1 MLVVDLG
8 KWMNKTLINWGID
21 PAVADRF
28 DETIMALL
36 MIVVAIVL
44 NYLCQAILIGGMKQY
59 TRRKPHQWN
68 TLLMKRRVFHNLIHT
83 IPAFLVYSLLPM
95 AFIRGKELLLI
106 SQKACV
112 IYIIFSL
119 LLAINGILLMIMDIY
134 DGRESMKDRPMKGFI
149 QVLQVLLFFV
159 GGIVIIA
166 IIVNKSPAS
175 LFAGLGASAAI
186 LMLVFKDSILGFVA
200 GIQLSANDMVRPG
213 DWITLPSGA
222 ANGTVQEITLN
233 TVKIQNFDN
242 TISTIPPYNLVNSS
256 FQNWRGMHESGGRR
270 IKRYINI
277 DITTVHFCS
286 EEELRSLASKG
297 LYSADKMEDSDGVV
311 NLYVFRRYAL
321 DYICSRK
328 DINQDFMRMVRV
340 LQPTSEGLP
349 VEIYCFTNNTEWLVY
364 ESIQGAIFD
373 HLIAMLP
380 AFGLRAFQ
388 RPSGADLQ
396 EHGFS
401 GHALDE

>member
-1 MLVVDLG
+1 MDFINESLMEFFHKMGFLSDTRSLGIQLMIILGVLILSFVLTKLFRHVLVPLVQKITSRTRV
-8 KWMNKTLINWGID
+8 KWDDYIFNERMMMAFSRTIPPIVWYIFLPTVFNEGTMVLAILLKACLVYMVVASIMLINT
-21 PAVADRF
+21 F
-28 DETIMALL
+28 L
-36 MIVVAIVL
+36 
-44 NYLCQAILIGGMKQY
+44 
-59 TRRKPHQWN
+59 N
-68 TLLMKRRVFHNLIHT
+68 TLYEISNEHEVLRNRPLKG
-83 IPAFLVYSLLPM
+83 VYQM
-95 AFIRGKELLLI
+95 I
-106 SQKACV
+106 S
-112 IYIIFSL
+112 
-119 LLAINGILLMIMDIY
+119 LLAIAVGII
-134 DGRESMKDRPMKGFI
+134 
-149 QVLQVLLFFV
+149 
-159 GGIVIIA
+159 
-166 IIVNKSPAS
+166 IIVSILIDKDATRI
-175 LFAGLGASAAI
+175 LAGLGASAAV
-186 LMLVFKDSILGFVA
+186 LMLIFKDSLLGLVA
-200 GIQLSANDMVRPG
+200 GIQLTVNDMLHPG
-213 DWITLPSGA
+213 DWITMNKYG
-222 ANGTVQEITLN
+222 ANGYVTEVSLT
-233 TVKIQNFDN
+233 TVKVQNFDK
-242 TISTIPPYNLVNSS
+242 TITTIPAYALVSDS

-328 DINQDFMRMVRV
+328 DVNQDFMRMVRV

>member
-1 MLVVDLG
+1 MEFFHKMGFLSDTRSLGIQLMIILGVLILSFVLTKLFRHVLVPLVQKITARTRV
-8 KWMNKTLINWGID
+8 KWDDYIFNERMMMAFSRTIPPIVWYIFLPTVFDEGTMVLAILLKACLVYMVVASIMLINT
-21 PAVADRF
+21 F
-28 DETIMALL
+28 L
-36 MIVVAIVL
+36 
-44 NYLCQAILIGGMKQY
+44 
-59 TRRKPHQWN
+59 N
-68 TLLMKRRVFHNLIHT
+68 TLYEISNEHEVLRNRPLKG
-83 IPAFLVYSLLPM
+83 VYQM
-95 AFIRGKELLLI
+95 I
-106 SQKACV
+106 S
-112 IYIIFSL
+112 
-119 LLAINGILLMIMDIY
+119 LLAIAVGII
-134 DGRESMKDRPMKGFI
+134 
-149 QVLQVLLFFV
+149 
-159 GGIVIIA
+159 
-166 IIVNKSPAS
+166 IIVSILIDKDATRI
-175 LFAGLGASAAI
+175 LAGLGASAAV
-186 LMLVFKDSILGFVA
+186 LMLIFKDSLLGLVA
-200 GIQLSANDMVRPG
+200 GIQLTVNDMLHPG
-213 DWITLPSGA
+213 DWITMNKYG
-222 ANGTVQEITLN
+222 ANGYVTEVSLT
-233 TVKIQNFDN
+233 TVKVQNFDK
-242 TISTIPPYNLVNSS
+242 TITTIPAYALVSDS

-297 LYSADKMEDSDGVV
+297 LYSADKMDDSDGVV

-349 VEIYCFTNNTEWLVY
+349 VEIYCFTNNTEWPVY

-396 EHGFS
+396 EGVFS

>member
-1 MLVVDLG
+1 MEFFHKMGFLSDTRSLGIQLMIILGVLILSFVLTKLFRHVLVPLVQKITARTRV
-8 KWMNKTLINWGID
+8 KWDDYIFNERMMMAFSRTIPPIVWYIFLPTVFDEGTMVLAILLKACLVYMVVASIMLINT
-21 PAVADRF
+21 F
-28 DETIMALL
+28 L
-36 MIVVAIVL
+36 
-44 NYLCQAILIGGMKQY
+44 
-59 TRRKPHQWN
+59 N
-68 TLLMKRRVFHNLIHT
+68 TLYEISNEHEVLRNRPLKG
-83 IPAFLVYSLLPM
+83 VYQM
-95 AFIRGKELLLI
+95 I
-106 SQKACV
+106 S
-112 IYIIFSL
+112 
-119 LLAINGILLMIMDIY
+119 LLAIAVGII
-134 DGRESMKDRPMKGFI
+134 
-149 QVLQVLLFFV
+149 
-159 GGIVIIA
+159 
-166 IIVNKSPAS
+166 IIVSILIDKDATRI
-175 LFAGLGASAAI
+175 LAGLGASAAV
-186 LMLVFKDSILGFVA
+186 LMLIFKDSLLGLVA
-200 GIQLSANDMVRPG
+200 GIQLTVNDMLHPG
-213 DWITLPSGA
+213 DWITMNKYG
-222 ANGTVQEITLN
+222 ANGYVTEVSLT
-233 TVKIQNFDN
+233 TVKVQNFDK
-242 TISTIPPYNLVNSS
+242 TITTIPAYALVSDS

-297 LYSADKMEDSDGVV
+297 LYSADKMDDSDGVV

-321 DYICSRK
+321 DYICNRK

-349 VEIYCFTNNTEWLVY
+349 VEIYCFTSNTEWLVY

>member
-1 MLVVDLG
+1 MEFFHKMGFLSDTRSLGIQLMIILGVLILSFVLTKLFRHVLVPLVQKITARTRV
-8 KWMNKTLINWGID
+8 KWDDYIFNERMMMAFSRTIPPIVWYIFLPTVFDEGTMVLVILLKACLVYMVVASIMLINT
-21 PAVADRF
+21 F
-28 DETIMALL
+28 L
-36 MIVVAIVL
+36 
-44 NYLCQAILIGGMKQY
+44 
-59 TRRKPHQWN
+59 N
-68 TLLMKRRVFHNLIHT
+68 TLYEISNEHEVLRNRPLKG
-83 IPAFLVYSLLPM
+83 VYQM
-95 AFIRGKELLLI
+95 I
-106 SQKACV
+106 S
-112 IYIIFSL
+112 
-119 LLAINGILLMIMDIY
+119 LLAIAVGII
-134 DGRESMKDRPMKGFI
+134 
-149 QVLQVLLFFV
+149 
-159 GGIVIIA
+159 
-166 IIVNKSPAS
+166 IIVSILIDKDATRI
-175 LFAGLGASAAI
+175 LAGLGASAAV
-186 LMLVFKDSILGFVA
+186 LMLIFKDSLLGLVA
-200 GIQLSANDMVRPG
+200 GIQLTVNDMLHPG
-213 DWITLPSGA
+213 DWITMNKYG
-222 ANGTVQEITLN
+222 ANGYVTEVSLT
-233 TVKIQNFDN
+233 TVKVQNFDK
-242 TISTIPPYNLVNSS
+242 TITTIPAYALVSDS
-256 FQNWRGMHESGGRR
+256 FQNWRGMQESGGRR

-321 DYICSRK
+321 DYICNRK

>member
-1 MLVVDLG
+1 MDIINESLMEFFHKMGFLSDTRSLGIQLMIILGVLILSFVLTKLFRHVLVPLVQKITARTRV
-8 KWMNKTLINWGID
+8 KWDDYIFNERMMMAFSRTIPPIVWYIFLPTVFDEGTMVLAILLKACLVYMVVASIMLINT
-21 PAVADRF
+21 F
-28 DETIMALL
+28 L
-36 MIVVAIVL
+36 
-44 NYLCQAILIGGMKQY
+44 
-59 TRRKPHQWN
+59 N
-68 TLLMKRRVFHNLIHT
+68 TLYEISNEHEVLRNRPLKG
-83 IPAFLVYSLLPM
+83 VYQM
-95 AFIRGKELLLI
+95 I
-106 SQKACV
+106 S
-112 IYIIFSL
+112 
-119 LLAINGILLMIMDIY
+119 LLAIAVGII
-134 DGRESMKDRPMKGFI
+134 
-149 QVLQVLLFFV
+149 
-159 GGIVIIA
+159 
-166 IIVNKSPAS
+166 IIVSILIDKDATRI
-175 LFAGLGASAAI
+175 LAGLGASAAV
-186 LMLVFKDSILGFVA
+186 LMLIFKDSLLGLVA
-200 GIQLSANDMVRPG
+200 GIQLTVNDMLHPG
-213 DWITLPSGA
+213 DWITMNKYG
-222 ANGTVQEITLN
+222 ANGYVTEVSLT
-233 TVKIQNFDN
+233 TVKVQNFDK
-242 TISTIPPYNLVNSS
+242 TITTIPAYALVSDS

-297 LYSADKMEDSDGVV
+297 LYSTDKMDDSDGVV

-388 RPSGADLQ
+388 RPSGADLL

>member
-1 MLVVDLG
+1 MDIINESLMEFFHKMGFLSDTRSLGIQLMIILGVLILSFVLTKLFRHVLVPLVQKITARTRV
-8 KWMNKTLINWGID
+8 KWDDYIFNERMMMAFSRTIPPIVWYIFLPTVFDEGTMVLVILLKACLVYMVVASIMLINT
-21 PAVADRF
+21 F
-28 DETIMALL
+28 L
-36 MIVVAIVL
+36 
-44 NYLCQAILIGGMKQY
+44 
-59 TRRKPHQWN
+59 N
-68 TLLMKRRVFHNLIHT
+68 TLYEISNEHEVLRNRPLKG
-83 IPAFLVYSLLPM
+83 VYQM
-95 AFIRGKELLLI
+95 I
-106 SQKACV
+106 S
-112 IYIIFSL
+112 
-119 LLAINGILLMIMDIY
+119 LLAIAVGII
-134 DGRESMKDRPMKGFI
+134 
-149 QVLQVLLFFV
+149 
-159 GGIVIIA
+159 
-166 IIVNKSPAS
+166 IIVSILIDKDATRI
-175 LFAGLGASAAI
+175 LAGLGASAAV
-186 LMLVFKDSILGFVA
+186 LMLIFKDSLLGLVA
-200 GIQLSANDMVRPG
+200 GIQLTVNDMLHPG
-213 DWITLPSGA
+213 DWITMNKYG
-222 ANGTVQEITLN
+222 ANGYVTEVSLT
-233 TVKIQNFDN
+233 TVKVQNFDK
-242 TISTIPPYNLVNSS
+242 TITTIPAYALVSDS

-286 EEELRSLASKG
+286 EEELLSLASKG
-297 LYSADKMEDSDGVV
+297 LYSADKMDDSDGVV

-321 DYICSRK
+321 DYICNRK

>member
-1 MLVVDLG
+1 MDIINESLMEFFHKMGFLSDTRSLGIQLMIILGVLILSFVLTKLFRHVLVPLVQKITARTRV
-8 KWMNKTLINWGID
+8 KWDDYIFNERMMMAFSRTIPPIVWYIFLPTVFDDGTMVLAILLKACLVYMVVASIMLINT
-21 PAVADRF
+21 F
-28 DETIMALL
+28 L
-36 MIVVAIVL
+36 
-44 NYLCQAILIGGMKQY
+44 
-59 TRRKPHQWN
+59 N
-68 TLLMKRRVFHNLIHT
+68 TLYEISNEHEVLRNRPLKG
-83 IPAFLVYSLLPM
+83 VYQM
-95 AFIRGKELLLI
+95 I
-106 SQKACV
+106 S
-112 IYIIFSL
+112 
-119 LLAINGILLMIMDIY
+119 LLAIAVGII
-134 DGRESMKDRPMKGFI
+134 
-149 QVLQVLLFFV
+149 
-159 GGIVIIA
+159 
-166 IIVNKSPAS
+166 IIVSILIDKDATRI
-175 LFAGLGASAAI
+175 LAGLGASAAV
-186 LMLVFKDSILGFVA
+186 LMLIFKDSLLGLVA
-200 GIQLSANDMVRPG
+200 GIQLTVNDMLHPG
-213 DWITLPSGA
+213 DWITMNKYG
-222 ANGTVQEITLN
+222 ANGYVTEVSLT
-233 TVKIQNFDN
+233 TVKVQNFDK
-242 TISTIPPYNLVNSS
+242 TITTIPAYALVSDS

-297 LYSADKMEDSDGVV
+297 LYFADKMEDSDGVV

>member
-1 MLVVDLG
+1 MEFFHKMGFLSDTRSLGIQLMIILGVLILSFVLTKLFRHVLVPLVQKITARTRV
-8 KWMNKTLINWGID
+8 KWDDYIFNERMMMAFSRTIPPIVWYIFLPTVFDEGTMVLAILLKACLVYMVVASIMLINT
-21 PAVADRF
+21 F
-28 DETIMALL
+28 L
-36 MIVVAIVL
+36 
-44 NYLCQAILIGGMKQY
+44 
-59 TRRKPHQWN
+59 N
-68 TLLMKRRVFHNLIHT
+68 TLYEISNEHEVLRNRPLKG
-83 IPAFLVYSLLPM
+83 VYQM
-95 AFIRGKELLLI
+95 I
-106 SQKACV
+106 S
-112 IYIIFSL
+112 
-119 LLAINGILLMIMDIY
+119 LLAIAVGII
-134 DGRESMKDRPMKGFI
+134 
-149 QVLQVLLFFV
+149 
-159 GGIVIIA
+159 
-166 IIVNKSPAS
+166 IIVSILIDKDATRI
-175 LFAGLGASAAI
+175 LAGLGASAAV
-186 LMLVFKDSILGFVA
+186 LMLIFKDSLLGLVA
-200 GIQLSANDMVRPG
+200 GIQLTVNDMLHPG
-213 DWITLPSGA
+213 DWITMNKYG
-222 ANGTVQEITLN
+222 ANGYVTEVSLT
-233 TVKIQNFDN
+233 TVKVQNFDK
-242 TISTIPPYNLVNSS
+242 TITTIPAYALVSDS

-297 LYSADKMEDSDGVV
+297 LYSTDKMEDSDGVV
-311 NLYVFRRYAL
+311 NLYVFRRYVL

-396 EHGFS
+396 EYGFS

>member
-1 MLVVDLG
+1 MDIINESLMEFFHKMGFLSDTRSLGIQLMIILGVLILSFVLTKLFRHVLVPLVQKITARTRV
-8 KWMNKTLINWGID
+8 KWDDYIFNERMMMAFSRTIPPIVWYIFLPTVFDEGTMVLVILLKACLVYMVVASIMLINT
-21 PAVADRF
+21 F
-28 DETIMALL
+28 L
-36 MIVVAIVL
+36 
-44 NYLCQAILIGGMKQY
+44 
-59 TRRKPHQWN
+59 N
-68 TLLMKRRVFHNLIHT
+68 TLYEISNEHEVLRNRPLKG
-83 IPAFLVYSLLPM
+83 VYQM
-95 AFIRGKELLLI
+95 I
-106 SQKACV
+106 S
-112 IYIIFSL
+112 
-119 LLAINGILLMIMDIY
+119 LLAIAVGII
-134 DGRESMKDRPMKGFI
+134 
-149 QVLQVLLFFV
+149 
-159 GGIVIIA
+159 
-166 IIVNKSPAS
+166 IIVSILIDKDATRI
-175 LFAGLGASAAI
+175 LAGLGASAAV
-186 LMLVFKDSILGFVA
+186 LMLIFKDSLLGLVA
-200 GIQLSANDMVRPG
+200 GIQLTVNDMLHPG
-213 DWITLPSGA
+213 DWITMNKYG
-222 ANGTVQEITLN
+222 ANGYVTEVSLT
-233 TVKIQNFDN
+233 TVKVQNFDK
-242 TISTIPPYNLVNSS
+242 TITTIPAYALVSDS

-297 LYSADKMEDSDGVV
+297 LYSTDKMDDSDGVV

-396 EHGFS
+396 EHVFS

>member
-1 MLVVDLG
+1 MEFFHKMGFLSDTRSLGIQLMIILGVLILSFVLTKLFRHVLVPLVQKITARTRV
-8 KWMNKTLINWGID
+8 KWDDYIFNERMMMAFSRTIPPIVWYIFLPTVFDEGTMVLAILLKACLVYMVVASIMLINT
-21 PAVADRF
+21 F
-28 DETIMALL
+28 L
-36 MIVVAIVL
+36 
-44 NYLCQAILIGGMKQY
+44 
-59 TRRKPHQWN
+59 N
-68 TLLMKRRVFHNLIHT
+68 TLYEISNEHEVLRNRPLKG
-83 IPAFLVYSLLPM
+83 VYQM
-95 AFIRGKELLLI
+95 I
-106 SQKACV
+106 S
-112 IYIIFSL
+112 
-119 LLAINGILLMIMDIY
+119 LLAIAVGII
-134 DGRESMKDRPMKGFI
+134 
-149 QVLQVLLFFV
+149 
-159 GGIVIIA
+159 
-166 IIVNKSPAS
+166 IIVSILIDKDATRI
-175 LFAGLGASAAI
+175 LAGLGASAAV
-186 LMLVFKDSILGFVA
+186 LMLIFKDSLLGLVA
-200 GIQLSANDMVRPG
+200 GIQLTVNDMLHPG
-213 DWITLPSGA
+213 DWITMNKYG
-222 ANGTVQEITLN
+222 ANGYVTEVSLT
-233 TVKIQNFDN
+233 TVKVQNFDK
-242 TISTIPPYNLVNSS
+242 TITTIPAYALVSDS

-297 LYSADKMEDSDGVV
+297 LYSADKMDDSDGVV

-321 DYICSRK
+321 GYICSRK

>member
-1 MLVVDLG
+1 MDIINESLMEFFHKMGFLSDTRSLGIQLMIILGVLILSFVLTKLFRHVLVPLVQKITARTRV
-8 KWMNKTLINWGID
+8 KWDDYIFNERMMMAFSRTIPPIVWYIFLPTVFDEGTMVLAILLKACLVYMVVASIMLINT
-21 PAVADRF
+21 F
-28 DETIMALL
+28 L
-36 MIVVAIVL
+36 
-44 NYLCQAILIGGMKQY
+44 
-59 TRRKPHQWN
+59 N
-68 TLLMKRRVFHNLIHT
+68 TLYEISNEHEVLRNRPLKG
-83 IPAFLVYSLLPM
+83 VYQM
-95 AFIRGKELLLI
+95 I
-106 SQKACV
+106 S
-112 IYIIFSL
+112 
-119 LLAINGILLMIMDIY
+119 LLAIAVGII
-134 DGRESMKDRPMKGFI
+134 
-149 QVLQVLLFFV
+149 
-159 GGIVIIA
+159 
-166 IIVNKSPAS
+166 IIVSILIDKDATRI
-175 LFAGLGASAAI
+175 LAGLGASAAV
-186 LMLVFKDSILGFVA
+186 LMLIFKDSLLGLVA
-200 GIQLSANDMVRPG
+200 GIQLTVNDMLHPG
-213 DWITLPSGA
+213 DWITMNKYG
-222 ANGTVQEITLN
+222 ANGYVTEVSLT
-233 TVKIQNFDN
+233 TVKVQNFDK
-242 TISTIPPYNLVNSS
+242 TITTIPAYALVSDS

-297 LYSADKMEDSDGVV
+297 LYSTDKLEDSDGVV

>member
-1 MLVVDLG
+1 MEFFHKMGFLSDTRSLGIQLMIILGVLILSFVLTKLFRHVLVPLVQEITARTRV
-8 KWMNKTLINWGID
+8 KWDDYIFNERMMMAFSRTIPPIVWYIFLPTVFDDGTMVLAILLKACLVYMVVASIMLINT
-21 PAVADRF
+21 F
-28 DETIMALL
+28 L
-36 MIVVAIVL
+36 
-44 NYLCQAILIGGMKQY
+44 
-59 TRRKPHQWN
+59 N
-68 TLLMKRRVFHNLIHT
+68 TLYEISNEHEVLRNRPLKG
-83 IPAFLVYSLLPM
+83 VYQM
-95 AFIRGKELLLI
+95 I
-106 SQKACV
+106 S
-112 IYIIFSL
+112 
-119 LLAINGILLMIMDIY
+119 LLAIAVGII
-134 DGRESMKDRPMKGFI
+134 
-149 QVLQVLLFFV
+149 
-159 GGIVIIA
+159 
-166 IIVNKSPAS
+166 IIVSILIDKDATRI
-175 LFAGLGASAAI
+175 LAGLGASAAV
-186 LMLVFKDSILGFVA
+186 LMLIFKDSLLGLVA
-200 GIQLSANDMVRPG
+200 GIQLTVNDMLHPG
-213 DWITLPSGA
+213 DWITMNKYG
-222 ANGTVQEITLN
+222 ANGYVTEVSLT
-233 TVKIQNFDN
+233 TVKVQNFDK
-242 TISTIPPYNLVNSS
+242 TITTIPAYALVSDS

>member
-1 MLVVDLG
+1 MEFFHKMGFLSDTRSLGIQLMIILGVLILSFVLTKLFRHVLVPLVQKITARTRV
-8 KWMNKTLINWGID
+8 KWDDYIFNERMMMAFSRTIPPIVWYIFLPTVFDEGTMVLVILLKACLVYMVVASIMLINT
-21 PAVADRF
+21 F
-28 DETIMALL
+28 L
-36 MIVVAIVL
+36 
-44 NYLCQAILIGGMKQY
+44 
-59 TRRKPHQWN
+59 N
-68 TLLMKRRVFHNLIHT
+68 TLYEISNEHEVLRNRPLKG
-83 IPAFLVYSLLPM
+83 VYQM
-95 AFIRGKELLLI
+95 I
-106 SQKACV
+106 S
-112 IYIIFSL
+112 
-119 LLAINGILLMIMDIY
+119 LLAIAVGII
-134 DGRESMKDRPMKGFI
+134 
-149 QVLQVLLFFV
+149 
-159 GGIVIIA
+159 
-166 IIVNKSPAS
+166 IIVSILIDKDATRI
-175 LFAGLGASAAI
+175 LAGLGASAAV
-186 LMLVFKDSILGFVA
+186 LMLIFKDSLLGLVA
-200 GIQLSANDMVRPG
+200 GIQLTVNDMLHPG
-213 DWITLPSGA
+213 DWITMNKYG
-222 ANGTVQEITLN
+222 ANGYVTEVSLT
-233 TVKIQNFDN
+233 TVKVQNFDK
-242 TISTIPPYNLVNSS
+242 TITTIPAYALVSDS

-297 LYSADKMEDSDGVV
+297 LYSADKMDDSDGVV

>member
-1 MLVVDLG
+1 MDFINESLMEFFHKMGFLSDTRSLGIQLMIILGVLILSFVLTKLFRHVLVPLVQKITARTRV
-8 KWMNKTLINWGID
+8 KWDDYIFNERMMMAFSRTIPPIVWYIFLPTVFNEGTMVLAILLKACLVYMVVASIMLINT
-21 PAVADRF
+21 F
-28 DETIMALL
+28 L
-36 MIVVAIVL
+36 
-44 NYLCQAILIGGMKQY
+44 
-59 TRRKPHQWN
+59 N
-68 TLLMKRRVFHNLIHT
+68 TLYEISNEHEVLRNRPLKG
-83 IPAFLVYSLLPM
+83 VYQM
-95 AFIRGKELLLI
+95 I
-106 SQKACV
+106 S
-112 IYIIFSL
+112 
-119 LLAINGILLMIMDIY
+119 LLAIAVGII
-134 DGRESMKDRPMKGFI
+134 
-149 QVLQVLLFFV
+149 
-159 GGIVIIA
+159 
-166 IIVNKSPAS
+166 IIVSILIDKDATRI
-175 LFAGLGASAAI
+175 LAGLGASAAV
-186 LMLVFKDSILGFVA
+186 LMLIFKDSLLGLVA
-200 GIQLSANDMVRPG
+200 GIQLTVNDMLHPG
-213 DWITLPSGA
+213 DWITMNKYG
-222 ANGTVQEITLN
+222 ANGYVTEVSLT
-233 TVKIQNFDN
+233 TVKVQNFDK
-242 TISTIPPYNLVNSS
+242 TITTIPAYALVSDS

>member
-1 MLVVDLG
+1 MEFFHKMGFLSDTRSLGIQLMIILGVLILSFVLTKLFRHVLVPLVQKITARTRV
-8 KWMNKTLINWGID
+8 KWDDYIFNERMMMAFSRTIPPIVWYIFLPTVFDEGTMVLVILLKACLVYMVVASIMLINT
-21 PAVADRF
+21 F
-28 DETIMALL
+28 L
-36 MIVVAIVL
+36 
-44 NYLCQAILIGGMKQY
+44 
-59 TRRKPHQWN
+59 N
-68 TLLMKRRVFHNLIHT
+68 TLYEISNEHEVLRNRPLKG
-83 IPAFLVYSLLPM
+83 VYQM
-95 AFIRGKELLLI
+95 I
-106 SQKACV
+106 S
-112 IYIIFSL
+112 
-119 LLAINGILLMIMDIY
+119 LLAIAVGII
-134 DGRESMKDRPMKGFI
+134 
-149 QVLQVLLFFV
+149 
-159 GGIVIIA
+159 
-166 IIVNKSPAS
+166 IIVSILIDKDATRI
-175 LFAGLGASAAI
+175 LAGLGASAAV
-186 LMLVFKDSILGFVA
+186 LMLIFKDSLLGLVA
-200 GIQLSANDMVRPG
+200 GIQLTVNDMLHPG
-213 DWITLPSGA
+213 DWITMNKYG
-222 ANGTVQEITLN
+222 ANGYVTEVSLT
-233 TVKIQNFDN
+233 TVKVQNFDK
-242 TISTIPPYNLVNSS
+242 TITTIPAYALVSDS

-297 LYSADKMEDSDGVV
+297 LYSTDKMDDSDGVV

-396 EHGFS
+396 EHVFS

>member
-1 MLVVDLG
+1 MDIINESLMEFFHKMGFLSDTRSLGIQLMIILGVLILSFVLTRLFRHVLVPLVQKITARTRV
-8 KWMNKTLINWGID
+8 KWDDYIFNERMMMAFSRTIPPIVWYIFLPTVFDEGTMVLVILLKACLVYMVVASIMLINT
-21 PAVADRF
+21 F
-28 DETIMALL
+28 L
-36 MIVVAIVL
+36 
-44 NYLCQAILIGGMKQY
+44 
-59 TRRKPHQWN
+59 N
-68 TLLMKRRVFHNLIHT
+68 TLYEISNEHEVLRNRPLKG
-83 IPAFLVYSLLPM
+83 VYQM
-95 AFIRGKELLLI
+95 I
-106 SQKACV
+106 S
-112 IYIIFSL
+112 
-119 LLAINGILLMIMDIY
+119 LLAIAVGII
-134 DGRESMKDRPMKGFI
+134 
-149 QVLQVLLFFV
+149 
-159 GGIVIIA
+159 
-166 IIVNKSPAS
+166 IIVSILIDKDATRI
-175 LFAGLGASAAI
+175 LAGLGASAAV
-186 LMLVFKDSILGFVA
+186 LMLIFKDSLLGLVA
-200 GIQLSANDMVRPG
+200 GIQLTVNDMLHPG
-213 DWITLPSGA
+213 DWITMNKYG
-222 ANGTVQEITLN
+222 ANGYVTEVSLT
-233 TVKIQNFDN
+233 TVKVQNFDK
-242 TISTIPPYNLVNSS
+242 TITTIPAYALVSDS

-286 EEELRSLASKG
+286 EEELLSLASKG
-297 LYSADKMEDSDGVV
+297 LYSADKMDDSDGVV

-321 DYICSRK
+321 DYICNRK

>member
-1 MLVVDLG
+1 MEFFHKMGFLSDTRSLGIQLMIILGVLILSFVLTKLFRHVLVPLVQKITARTRV
-8 KWMNKTLINWGID
+8 KWDDYIFNERMMMAFSRTIPPIVWYIFLPTVFDEGTMVLAILLKACLVYMVVASIMLINT
-21 PAVADRF
+21 F
-28 DETIMALL
+28 L
-36 MIVVAIVL
+36 
-44 NYLCQAILIGGMKQY
+44 
-59 TRRKPHQWN
+59 N
-68 TLLMKRRVFHNLIHT
+68 TLYEISNEHEVLRNRPLKG
-83 IPAFLVYSLLPM
+83 VYQM
-95 AFIRGKELLLI
+95 I
-106 SQKACV
+106 S
-112 IYIIFSL
+112 
-119 LLAINGILLMIMDIY
+119 LLAIAVGII
-134 DGRESMKDRPMKGFI
+134 
-149 QVLQVLLFFV
+149 
-159 GGIVIIA
+159 
-166 IIVNKSPAS
+166 IIVSILIDKDATRI
-175 LFAGLGASAAI
+175 LAGLGASAAV
-186 LMLVFKDSILGFVA
+186 LMLIFKDSLLGLVA
-200 GIQLSANDMVRPG
+200 GIQLTVNDMLHPG
-213 DWITLPSGA
+213 DWITMNKYG
-222 ANGTVQEITLN
+222 ANGYVTEVSLT
-233 TVKIQNFDN
+233 TVKVQNFDK
-242 TISTIPPYNLVNSS
+242 TITTIPAYALVSDS

-396 EHGFS
+396 ERGFS

>member
-1 MLVVDLG
+1 MDIINESLMEFFHKMGFLSDTRSLGIQLMIILGVLILSFVLTKLFRHVLVPLVQKITARTRV
-8 KWMNKTLINWGID
+8 KWDDYIFNERMMMAFSRTIPPIVWYIFLPTVFDEGTMVLAILLKACLVYMVVASIMLINT
-21 PAVADRF
+21 F
-28 DETIMALL
+28 L
-36 MIVVAIVL
+36 
-44 NYLCQAILIGGMKQY
+44 
-59 TRRKPHQWN
+59 N
-68 TLLMKRRVFHNLIHT
+68 TLYEISNEHEVLRNRPLKG
-83 IPAFLVYSLLPM
+83 VYQM
-95 AFIRGKELLLI
+95 I
-106 SQKACV
+106 S
-112 IYIIFSL
+112 
-119 LLAINGILLMIMDIY
+119 LLAIAVGII
-134 DGRESMKDRPMKGFI
+134 
-149 QVLQVLLFFV
+149 
-159 GGIVIIA
+159 
-166 IIVNKSPAS
+166 IIVSILIDKDATRI
-175 LFAGLGASAAI
+175 LAGLGASAAV
-186 LMLVFKDSILGFVA
+186 LMLIFKDSLLGLVA
-200 GIQLSANDMVRPG
+200 GIQLTVNDMLHPG
-213 DWITLPSGA
+213 DWITMNKYG
-222 ANGTVQEITLN
+222 ANGYVTEVSLT
-233 TVKIQNFDN
+233 TVKVQNFDK
-242 TISTIPPYNLVNSS
+242 TITTIPAYALVSDS

-349 VEIYCFTNNTEWLVY
+349 VEIYCFTSNTEWLVY

>member
-1 MLVVDLG
+1 MEFFHKMGFLSDTRSLGIQLMIILGVLILSFVLTKLFRHVLVPLVQKITARTRV
-8 KWMNKTLINWGID
+8 KWDDYIFNERMMMAFSRTIPPIVWYIFLPTVFDEGTMVLAILLKACLVYMVVASIMLINT
-21 PAVADRF
+21 F
-28 DETIMALL
+28 L
-36 MIVVAIVL
+36 
-44 NYLCQAILIGGMKQY
+44 
-59 TRRKPHQWN
+59 N
-68 TLLMKRRVFHNLIHT
+68 TLYEISNEHEVLRNRPLKG
-83 IPAFLVYSLLPM
+83 VYQM
-95 AFIRGKELLLI
+95 I
-106 SQKACV
+106 S
-112 IYIIFSL
+112 
-119 LLAINGILLMIMDIY
+119 LLAIAVGII
-134 DGRESMKDRPMKGFI
+134 
-149 QVLQVLLFFV
+149 
-159 GGIVIIA
+159 
-166 IIVNKSPAS
+166 IIVSILIDKDATRI
-175 LFAGLGASAAI
+175 LAGLGASAAV
-186 LMLVFKDSILGFVA
+186 LMLIFKDSLLGLVA
-200 GIQLSANDMVRPG
+200 GIQLTVNDMLHPG
-213 DWITLPSGA
+213 DWITMNKYG
-222 ANGTVQEITLN
+222 ANGYVTEVSLT
-233 TVKIQNFDN
+233 TVKVQNFDK
-242 TISTIPPYNLVNSS
+242 TITTIPAYALVSDS

-297 LYSADKMEDSDGVV
+297 LYSTDKMDDSDGVV

-364 ESIQGAIFD
+364 ESIQGSIFD

>member
-1 MLVVDLG
+1 MDIINESLMEFFHKMGFLSDTRSLGIQLMIILGVLILSFVLTKLFRHVLVPLVQKITARTRV
-8 KWMNKTLINWGID
+8 KWDDYIFNERMMMAFSRTIPPIVWYIFLPTVFDEGTMVLVILLKACLVYMVVASIMLINT
-21 PAVADRF
+21 F
-28 DETIMALL
+28 L
-36 MIVVAIVL
+36 
-44 NYLCQAILIGGMKQY
+44 
-59 TRRKPHQWN
+59 N
-68 TLLMKRRVFHNLIHT
+68 TLYEISNEHEVLRNRPLKG
-83 IPAFLVYSLLPM
+83 VYQM
-95 AFIRGKELLLI
+95 I
-106 SQKACV
+106 S
-112 IYIIFSL
+112 
-119 LLAINGILLMIMDIY
+119 LLAIAVGII
-134 DGRESMKDRPMKGFI
+134 
-149 QVLQVLLFFV
+149 
-159 GGIVIIA
+159 
-166 IIVNKSPAS
+166 IIVSILIDKDATRI
-175 LFAGLGASAAI
+175 LAGLGASAAV
-186 LMLVFKDSILGFVA
+186 LMLIFKDSLLGLVA
-200 GIQLSANDMVRPG
+200 GIQLTVNDMLHPG
-213 DWITLPSGA
+213 DWITMNKYG
-222 ANGTVQEITLN
+222 ANGYVTEVSLT
-233 TVKIQNFDN
+233 TVKVQNFDK
-242 TISTIPPYNLVNSS
+242 TITTIPAYALVSDS

-297 LYSADKMEDSDGVV
+297 LYSADKMDDSDGVV

-321 DYICSRK
+321 DYICNRK

-349 VEIYCFTNNTEWLVY
+349 VEIYCFTSNTEWLVY

>member
-1 MLVVDLG
+1 MDIINESLMEFFHKMGFLSDTRSLGIQLMIILGVLILSFVLTKLFRHVLVPLVQKITARTRV
-8 KWMNKTLINWGID
+8 KWDDYIFNERMMMAFSRTIPPIVWYIFLPTVFNEGTMVLAILLKACLVYMVVASIMLINT
-21 PAVADRF
+21 F
-28 DETIMALL
+28 L
-36 MIVVAIVL
+36 
-44 NYLCQAILIGGMKQY
+44 
-59 TRRKPHQWN
+59 N
-68 TLLMKRRVFHNLIHT
+68 TLYEISNEHEVLRNRPLKG
-83 IPAFLVYSLLPM
+83 VYQM
-95 AFIRGKELLLI
+95 I
-106 SQKACV
+106 S
-112 IYIIFSL
+112 
-119 LLAINGILLMIMDIY
+119 LLAIAVGII
-134 DGRESMKDRPMKGFI
+134 
-149 QVLQVLLFFV
+149 
-159 GGIVIIA
+159 
-166 IIVNKSPAS
+166 IIVSILIDKDATRI
-175 LFAGLGASAAI
+175 LAGLGASAAV
-186 LMLVFKDSILGFVA
+186 LMLIFKDSLLGLVA
-200 GIQLSANDMVRPG
+200 GIQLTVNDMLHPG
-213 DWITLPSGA
+213 DWITMNKYG
-222 ANGTVQEITLN
+222 ANGYVTEVSLT
-233 TVKIQNFDN
+233 TVKVQNFDK
-242 TISTIPPYNLVNSS
+242 TITTIPAYALVSDS

-349 VEIYCFTNNTEWLVY
+349 VEIYCFTSNTEWLVY

>member
-1 MLVVDLG
+1 MEFFHKMGFLSDTRSLGIQLMIILGVLILSFVLTKLFRHVLVPLVQKITARTRV
-8 KWMNKTLINWGID
+8 KWDDYIFNERMMMAFSRTIPPIVWYIFLPTVFDEGTMVLVILLKACLVYMVVASIMLINT
-21 PAVADRF
+21 F
-28 DETIMALL
+28 L
-36 MIVVAIVL
+36 
-44 NYLCQAILIGGMKQY
+44 
-59 TRRKPHQWN
+59 N
-68 TLLMKRRVFHNLIHT
+68 TLYEISNEHEVLRNRPLKG
-83 IPAFLVYSLLPM
+83 VYQM
-95 AFIRGKELLLI
+95 I
-106 SQKACV
+106 S
-112 IYIIFSL
+112 
-119 LLAINGILLMIMDIY
+119 LLAIAVGII
-134 DGRESMKDRPMKGFI
+134 
-149 QVLQVLLFFV
+149 
-159 GGIVIIA
+159 
-166 IIVNKSPAS
+166 IIVSILIDKDATRI
-175 LFAGLGASAAI
+175 LAGLGASAAV
-186 LMLVFKDSILGFVA
+186 LMLIFKDSLLGLVA
-200 GIQLSANDMVRPG
+200 GIQLTVNDMLHPG
-213 DWITLPSGA
+213 DWITMNKYG
-222 ANGTVQEITLN
+222 ANGYVTEVSLT
-233 TVKIQNFDN
+233 TVKVQNFDK
-242 TISTIPPYNLVNSS
+242 TITTIPAYALVSDS

-297 LYSADKMEDSDGVV
+297 LYYADKMEDSDGVV

>member
-1 MLVVDLG
+1 MEFFHKMGFLSDTRSLGIQLMIILGVLILSFVLTKLFRHVLVPLVQKITARTRV
-8 KWMNKTLINWGID
+8 KWDDYIFNERMMMAFSRTIPPIVWYIFLPTVFDEGTLVLAILLKACLVYMVVASIMLINT
-21 PAVADRF
+21 F
-28 DETIMALL
+28 L
-36 MIVVAIVL
+36 
-44 NYLCQAILIGGMKQY
+44 
-59 TRRKPHQWN
+59 N
-68 TLLMKRRVFHNLIHT
+68 TLYEISNEHEVLRNRPLKG
-83 IPAFLVYSLLPM
+83 VYQM
-95 AFIRGKELLLI
+95 I
-106 SQKACV
+106 S
-112 IYIIFSL
+112 
-119 LLAINGILLMIMDIY
+119 LLAIAVGII
-134 DGRESMKDRPMKGFI
+134 
-149 QVLQVLLFFV
+149 
-159 GGIVIIA
+159 
-166 IIVNKSPAS
+166 IIVSILIDKDATRI
-175 LFAGLGASAAI
+175 LAGLGASAAV
-186 LMLVFKDSILGFVA
+186 LMLIFKDSLLGLVA
-200 GIQLSANDMVRPG
+200 GIQLTVNDMLHPG
-213 DWITLPSGA
+213 DWITMNKYG
-222 ANGTVQEITLN
+222 ANGYVTEVSLT
-233 TVKIQNFDN
+233 TVKVQNFDK
-242 TISTIPPYNLVNSS
+242 TITTIPAYALVSDS

-297 LYSADKMEDSDGVV
+297 LYSADKMDDSDGVV

-321 DYICSRK
+321 DYICNRK

-349 VEIYCFTNNTEWLVY
+349 VEIYCFTSNTEWLVY